1 MEIASDDTL
10 LTTQEAA
17 DLLQVSRPTV
27 VKLLDRGDLPVVM
40 RGSHRRVRLTDVLDY
55 DRQQGR
61 DRAEA
66 LARMQQ
72 EGQETDLYALDG
84 DAPVRR

>member
-27 VKLLDRGDLPVVM
+27 VKLLDRGDLPVVI